1 MELFNSCRA
10 VTAAFMLQ
18 CCKTLLCALASALP
32 QPRSLSLIAFYAL
45 TPSIS
50 HFAQCT
56 THIPRAH
63 PMLASSGSCAPL
75 FHLSFAFQFSLR
87 ADVFDCWLR

>member
-1 MELFNSCRA
+1 MQIFNSCRA
-10 VTAAFMLQ
+10 ATAALHVSVLQ
-18 CCKTLLCALASALP
+18 NDFV
-32 QPRSLSLIAFYAL
+32 RSLSHAL
-45 TPSIS
+45 S
-50 HFAQCT
+50 HSLLFTLSHTLNLSFCAMHN